1 MSENLPF
8 IWRKYYRNEAASSEK
23 VLETVHEQVR
33 QYLSRHGGMEI
44 DAIQCVTS
52 CSRIELA

>member
-8 IWRKYYRNEAASSEK
+8 IWRKYYRNETSSEE

-33 QYLSRHGGMEI
+33 QYLSRAATAAWRSTRHGE
-44 DAIQCVTS
+44 
-52 CSRIELA
+52 

>member
-8 IWRKYYRNEAASSEK
+8 IWRKYYRNETTSSEK

-33 QYLSRHGGMEI
+33 QYLSRAATAAWRSTRHGE
-44 DAIQCVTS
+44 
-52 CSRIELA
+52 